1 MNFLDL
7 IEQKKRGAELA
18 EESIGWLVDAYC
30 KGDIPDYQ
38 MSAFL
43 MAVVWQGLSDSEA
56 AALTRAMV
64 RSGERFDLSNVTAP
78 RVDKHSTGGVGDKIS
93 LVLAPL
99 AAACGCAVPMVSGRG
114 LGHTGG
120 TLDKLESI
128 PGLNTD
134 LDAATFKRQVEDIG
148 LAMAAQSDDLV
159 PADRRLYALRS
170 ATATVEDTG
179 LITASILS
187 KKIAEDTEALVLDVK
202 VGSGAFMPNLVAARA
217 LAGRMCSVARLDDL
231 KCRALLTDMDQP
243 LGRAVGNALEVEE
256 AIDTLRGEG
265 PPDIEELSLRL
276 TAEMLLL
283 AALASSPAE
292 AEQLAAARLA
302 DGSALQVFR
311 RLVEAQGGDP
321 ATVDDPGLMG
331 RAPEETSLTSP
342 QAGYVLGIDARL
354 VGEAAWD
361 LGAGR
366 QTQEHEIDPHAGV
379 FLHVKSGEPIDAA
392 APWATLHFGP
402 GAKVERALDKL
413 TKALKVGDQ
422 PPSPRPL
429 ILETTE

>member
-1 MNFLDL
+1 MKFLDL

-18 EESIGWLVDAYC
+18 EEPIGWLVEAYC
-30 KGDIPDYQ
+30 KGDVPDYQ

-43 MAVVWQGLSDSEA
+43 MAVIWRGLSDSEA

-64 RSGERFDLSNVTAP
+64 QSGKRFDLSNVVAP

-93 LVLAPL
+93 LVVAPL

-128 PGLNTD
+128 PGFRTD
-134 LDAATFKRQVEDIG
+134 LDAATFSHQVEEIG

-159 PADRRLYALRS
+159 PADRHLYALRS

-187 KKIAEDTEALVLDVK
+187 KKIAEGTEALVLDVK
-202 VGSGAFMPNLVAARA
+202 VGSGAFMPNLEAARA
-217 LAGRMCSVARLDDL
+217 LADRLCSVARLNDL

-243 LGRAVGNALEVEE
+243 LGHAVGNALEVEE
-256 AIDTLRGEG
+256 AIGVLRGDG
-265 PPDIEELSLRL
+265 PPDVEALSVAL

-283 AALASSPAE
+283 GALAATPGE
-292 AEQLAAARLA
+292 AEQIARARLA
-302 DGSALQVFR
+302 DGSAMQAFL

-321 ATVDDPGLMG
+321 AVLDDPGSMG
-331 RAPEETSLTSP
+331 RAPERTSIP
-342 QAGYVLGIDARL
+342 APRAGFVVGLDARQ
-354 VGEAAWD
+354 VGRAAWD

-366 QTQEHEIDPHAGV
+366 QAKEQEIDPHAGLY
-379 FLHVKSGEPIDAA
+379 LHVKRGDPVDTD
-392 APWATLHFGP
+392 APWVTIHHGP
-402 GAKVERALDKL
+402 GADVEGALEKL
-413 TKALKVGDQ
+413 AGALRVGDQ

-429 ILETTE
+429 ILEQTE

>member
-1 MNFLDL
+1 MKFLDL
-7 IEQKKRGAELA
+7 IEQKKRGAELS
-18 EESIGWLVDAYC
+18 EEPICWLVDAYC

-43 MAVVWQGLSDSEA
+43 MAVVWRGLSDSEA

-64 RSGERFDLSNVTAP
+64 RSGERFDLSHVNAP
-78 RVDKHSTGGVGDKIS
+78 LVDKHSTGGVGDKVS
-93 LVLAPL
+93 LILAPL

-128 PGLNTD
+128 PGFRTD
-134 LDAATFKRQVEDIG
+134 LDATTFVRQVERIG
-148 LAMAAQSDDLV
+148 VAMAAQSDHLV

-187 KKIAEDTEALVLDVK
+187 KKIAEGTDALVLDVK
-202 VGSGAFMPNLVAARA
+202 VGSGAFMPNLEAARA
-217 LAGRMCSVARLDDL
+217 LADRMCSVAALDDL
-231 KCRALLTDMDQP
+231 RCRALLTDMDQP

-256 AIDTLRGEG
+256 AIETLRGEG
-265 PPDIEELSLRL
+265 PADVEKLSVRL

-283 AALASSPAE
+283 AGLASTPAE
-292 AEQLAAARLA
+292 AEQAAAARLA
-302 DGSALQVFR
+302 DGSALEIFR
-311 RLVEAQGGDP
+311 RLVEAQGGNP
-321 ATVDDPGLMG
+321 AVVDEPELLG
-331 RAPEETSLTSP
+331 RAPERTSIAAP
-342 QAGYVLGIDARL
+342 RAGYVVGLDARR
-354 VGEAAWD
+354 VGEAAWG

-366 QTQEHEIDPHAGV
+366 QAQEHQIDPHAGLC
-379 FLHVKSGEPIDAA
+379 LHIKRGEPVEIDR
-392 APWATLHFGP
+392 PWVTLFFGP
-402 GAKVERALDKL
+402 GANVQGALDKL
-413 TKALKVGDQ
+413 AGALQVGAQ

-429 ILETTE
+429 ILEQTE

>member
-7 IEQKKRGAELA
+7 IEQKKRGAELT

-30 KGDIPDYQ
+30 NGDIPDYQ

-43 MAVVWQGLSDSEA
+43 MAVVWRGLSDSEA
-56 AALTRAMV
+56 ASLTRAMV
-64 RSGERFDLSNVTAP
+64 QSGERFDLANVAAP
-78 RVDKHSTGGVGDKIS
+78 LVDKHSTGGVGDKVS

-128 PGLNTD
+128 PGFRTD
-134 LDAATFKRQVEDIG
+134 LDAAAFSRQVEDIG
-148 LAMAAQSDDLV
+148 VAMAAQSDDLV

-187 KKIAEDTEALVLDVK
+187 KKIAEGTTALVLDVK
-202 VGSGAFMPNLVAARA
+202 VGSGAFMPNLEAARA
-217 LAGRMCSVARLDDL
+217 LANRMCSVARLDNL
-231 KCRALLTDMDQP
+231 RCRALLTDMDQP

-265 PPDIEELSLRL
+265 PPDVEALSVRL

-283 AALASSPAE
+283 AGLASTPAE
-292 AEQLAAARLA
+292 AEQVAAARLA
-302 DGSALQVFR
+302 DGSALEVFR
-311 RLVEAQGGDP
+311 RMVEAQGGNP
-321 ATVDDPGLMG
+321 TVVDDPELMG
-331 RAPEETSLTSP
+331 RAPERTPLSAPRT
-342 QAGYVLGIDARL
+342 GYVVGLDARR

-366 QTQEHEIDPHAGV
+366 QTKEDQIDPHAGV
-379 FLHVKSGEPIDAA
+379 CLHVKRGDPVEIDR
-392 APWATLHFGP
+392 PWVTLFHGP
-402 GAKVERALDKL
+402 GASVQRALDKL
-413 TKALKVGDQ
+413 ADALRVGAQ

-429 ILETTE
+429 ILEQTE

>member
-18 EESIGWLVDAYC
+18 EEEIGWLVDAYC
-30 KGDIPDYQ
+30 NGDIPDYQ

-43 MAVVWQGLSDSEA
+43 MAVVWRGLSDSET

-64 RSGERFDLSNVTAP
+64 QSGERIDLSNVTAP

-128 PGLNTD
+128 PGFRTD
-134 LDAATFKRQVEDIG
+134 LDAATFSRQVEDVG
-148 LAMAAQSDDLV
+148 VAMAAQSDDLV

-187 KKIAEDTEALVLDVK
+187 KKIAEGTEALVLDVK
-202 VGSGAFMPNLVAARA
+202 VGSGAFMPTLEAARA
-217 LAGRMCSVARLDDL
+217 LANRMCSVARLDHL

-243 LGRAVGNALEVEE
+243 LGHAVGNAIEVEE
-256 AIDTLRGEG
+256 AIGTLRGEG
-265 PPDIEELSLRL
+265 PPDVEELSVHL

-283 AALASSPAE
+283 AGLATTPAE
-292 AEQLAAARLA
+292 AEQLATARLA

-311 RLVEAQGGDP
+311 RMVEAQGGDP
-321 ATVDDPGLMG
+321 AAVDDPNLLG
-331 RAPEETSLTSP
+331 RALEQTSASAP
-342 QAGYVLGIDARL
+342 RPGYVVNIDARL
-354 VGEAAWD
+354 VGEAARN

-366 QTQEHEIDPHAGV
+366 VTKEHGIDPHAGV
-379 FLHVKSGEPIDAA
+379 FLHAKSGDPVDAD
-392 APWATLHFGP
+392 APWVTLHHGR
-402 GAKVERALDKL
+402 GANVAQALDKL
-413 TKALKVGDQ
+413 AEALTVGDQ

-429 ILETTE
+429 ILERTE

>member
-18 EESIGWLVDAYC
+18 EEPIGWLVDAYC
-30 KGDIPDYQ
+30 NGDIPDYQ

-43 MAVVWQGLSDSEA
+43 MAVVWRGLSDSEA
-56 AALTRAMV
+56 ATLTRAMV
-64 RSGERFDLSNVTAP
+64 QSGERFDLSNVTAP
-78 RVDKHSTGGVGDKIS
+78 RVDKHSTGGVGDKVS

-99 AAACGCAVPMVSGRG
+99 AAACGCAVPMVSGCG

-128 PGLNTD
+128 PGFSTD
-134 LDAATFKRQVEDIG
+134 LDAATFSRQVENIG
-148 LAMAAQSDDLV
+148 VAMAAQSDDLV

-187 KKIAEDTEALVLDVK
+187 KKIAEGTEALVLDVK
-202 VGSGAFMPNLVAARA
+202 VGSGAFMPNLEAARA
-217 LAGRMCSVARLDDL
+217 LADRMCSVARLDDL
-231 KCRALLTDMDQP
+231 RCRALLTDMDQP
-243 LGRAVGNALEVEE
+243 LGHAVGNALEVEE
-256 AIDTLRGEG
+256 AIDTLRGKG
-265 PPDIEELSLRL
+265 PPDVEELSVRL

-283 AALASSPAE
+283 SGLACTPAE
-292 AEQLAAARLA
+292 AGQLAAARLA

-311 RLVEAQGGDP
+311 RMVEAQGGDP
-321 ATVDDPGLMG
+321 AVVDDPDLMG
-331 RAPEETSLTSP
+331 KAPEQTSLSAL
-342 QAGYVLGIDARL
+342 QVGHVLGIDARL

-366 QTQEHEIDPHAGV
+366 RTKEHQIDPHAGV
-379 FLHVKSGEPIDAA
+379 FLHVKSGDPVDAD
-392 APWATLHFGP
+392 APWATLHHGH
-402 GAKVERALDKL
+402 GAKVDRAVDKL
-413 TKALKVGDQ
+413 TEALQVGDQ

-429 ILETTE
+429 ILEQVE